1 MRSPVDTGN
10 LREVFERIPRWFRGF
25 NSAFLLSA
33 LTQSLVGECGSHRL
47 YGSATEKVC
56 GKDVSQGVNTT
67 TLKEFLEWE
76 LHR

>member
-33 LTQSLVGECGSHRL
+33 LTQSLVGE
-47 YGSATEKVC
+47 
-56 GKDVSQGVNTT
+56 
-67 TLKEFLEWE
+67 
-76 LHR
+76 